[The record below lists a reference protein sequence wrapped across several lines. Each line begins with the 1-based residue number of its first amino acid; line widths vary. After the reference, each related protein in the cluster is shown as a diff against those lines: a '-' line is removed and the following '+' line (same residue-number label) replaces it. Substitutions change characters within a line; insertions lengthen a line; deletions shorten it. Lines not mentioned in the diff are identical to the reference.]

1 MVICNE
7 LLLSLKSFLG
17 NAPKTLYALLI
28 LVALDYVTGICV
40 AIREKK
46 ISSKVGA
53 KGIASKVMIFAMVSL
68 SAIIDRFLIGNGSAL
83 CALTILFYCAN
94 EIFSILENANKFG
107 LPLPK
112 QLTKFLEEFKDRIH

>member
-1 MVICNE
+1 MAICNE
-7 LLLSLKSFLG
+7 LLLSLQSFLG

-28 LVALDYVTGICV
+28 LVALDYITGICV

-68 SAIIDRFLIGNGSAL
+68 SAIIDRFLIGDGSAL

-94 EIFSILENANKFG
+94 EIFSIMENANKFG

>member
-1 MVICNE
+1 MAICNE
-7 LLLSLKSFLG
+7 LLLSLQSFLG

-28 LVALDYVTGICV
+28 LVALDYITGICV

-53 KGIASKVMIFAMVSL
+53 KGIASKVLIFAMVSL
-68 SAIIDRFLIGNGSAL
+68 SAIIDRFLIGDGSAL

-94 EIFSILENANKFG
+94 EIFSIMENANKFG